1 MNRRD
6 AVLALLALSATPHAA
21 RAQQPGKM
29 PRIGVLL
36 QGSEPEE
43 VRQLVEFRRG
53 LRDLGYEEGRNI
65 TLEYRFPAQ
74 QPELF
79 DRFAAELVRLNVD
92 VLVAVS
98 PPAALAAQRAA
109 TRIPV
114 VFGFVADPVG
124 LKLVESLGR
133 PGGNMT
139 GSTPRSAD
147 TSAKR
152 LQLLKEAIPTLSR
165 VAILVNPNNPASYIG
180 VEAMQAAAQQLK
192 VTIQTVGVRGPD
204 ELEGAFSAII
214 RERANGIV
222 IEPDGLLF
230 NQRARIAALALDRKL
245 PTVFLLSEAIEAGG
259 LMSYGPNT
267 LAMVYRLAYYI
278 DKILKGAKP
287 GDLPVEQPTKF
298 DLAINLK
305 TAKAL
310 GITIPQSLLV
320 TAVEVIR

>member
-1 MNRRD
+1 MKRRD
-6 AVLALLALSATPHAA
+6 AVLALLALCVTPHAA
-21 RAQQPGKM
+21 RSQQRGKVQK
-29 PRIGVLL
+29 IGVLL
-36 QGSEPEE
+36 QGSEAEE

-98 PPAALAAQRAA
+98 PPSALAAQRAA
-109 TRIPV
+109 PRIPV

-133 PGGNMT
+133 PGGNLT
-139 GSTPRSAD
+139 GLTPRSVD

-152 LQLLKEAIPTLSR
+152 VQLLKEAIPTLSR
-165 VAILVNPNNPASYIG
+165 VAVLVNPNNPASYIG

-192 VTIQTVGVRGPD
+192 VTIQTVGVRSPE
-204 ELEGAFSAII
+204 ELESAFAAII
-214 RERANGIV
+214 RERANGIL

-245 PTVFLLSEAIEAGG
+245 PTVFLQSEAIEAGG

-267 LAMVYRLAYYI
+267 LAMVYRLAYYV

-298 DLAINLK
+298 DLTINLK

-310 GITIPQSLLV
+310 GITIPQSLLLR
-320 TAVEVIR
+320 ADEVIQ

>member
-1 MNRRD
+1 
-6 AVLALLALSATPHAA
+6 
-21 RAQQPGKM
+21 M

-92 VLVAVS
+92 VLVAIS
-98 PPAALAAQRAA
+98 PPGALAAQRAA

-133 PGGNMT
+133 PGGNLT
-139 GSTPRSAD
+139 GLTPRSVD

-152 LQLLKEAIPTLSR
+152 VQLLKEAIPALSR
-165 VAILVNPNNPASYIG
+165 VAVLVNPNNLASYVG

-192 VTIQTVGVRGPD
+192 VTIQTVGVRSPD
-204 ELEGAFSAII
+204 ELGSAFSAII

-245 PTVFLLSEAIEAGG
+245 PTMFLQSEAIEAGG

-267 LAMVYRLAYYI
+267 LAMVYRLAYYV

-320 TAVEVIR
+320 AAVEVIR